1 MICFYSDSKQDDIK
15 VIEKDSTKLLSKIST
30 QIK

>member
-1 MICFYSDSKQDDIK
+1 MICFYSDSKQDGTK
-15 VIEKDSTKLLSKIST
+15 LMEKDSAKILSKIST